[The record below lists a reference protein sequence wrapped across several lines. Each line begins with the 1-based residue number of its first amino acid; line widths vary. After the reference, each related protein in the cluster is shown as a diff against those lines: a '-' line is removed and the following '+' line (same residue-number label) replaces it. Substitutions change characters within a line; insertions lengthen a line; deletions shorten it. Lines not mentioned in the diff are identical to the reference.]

1 MSEIAQVCEILRVA
15 CDAGHPSFQDV
26 TRTIAEKT
34 EALDVG
40 FFQALIEL
48 VGSDCDDSRL
58 VFAALAIIQNYF
70 RMQGTR
76 RVIPPTFC
84 ARIWEVCWKRF
95 GSANVE
101 VRNQATSVV
110 AMMTSQYVVCLTELG
125 IVPRLVAV
133 LEAGK
138 GAGIG
143 MLGAALD
150 LLHQIM
156 GAFVMGEMDEK
167 AFLLA
172 LKLMEEVEDLD
183 IMRLC
188 LLLLVDTR
196 KVGFK
201 RIMDQEGACGAVLE
215 KIFGLYDVDC
225 LKIPVIEFF
234 TAICSEYSDDIFAAV
249 ARRWLLVT
257 VSHCQAFDAA
267 MKRKVA
273 PPENLEL
280 MGDVAKE
287 LLYFW
292 ESQVRVSS
300 EAVCVELARELTGL
314 SLSLMQNVTSSEVPD
329 ATEWEPFTAAESL
342 IRTFAEQVPACVRDT
357 MAQFI
362 VENIASPHSGSRQA
376 ALKCYV
382 IYLWRIKFQ
391 GDEFPPKCVGAVNQL
406 TEDPDPRV
414 RYLAMLC
421 LEPIYSLFGLE
432 PLVGRIDFLLSR
444 VNDDEQIAKQAF
456 DFLARISKNDQFP
469 NPQVFFQKIVA
480 CVSMVPPSSAVT
492 ASIIQCFGFA
502 LVHQSFMPQCA
513 DFLATLLEQI
523 ASRCPRPDEVYS
535 MLCSIFNV
543 LNRYYSC
550 SNGWCKDSPIN
561 RRLNDVTM
569 ALHSKTKVGGDVLL
583 MVIITMTLPEF
594 TPDVSALIDLVQTD
608 IQELRDDLRAM
619 RRLVCAL
626 VFIGDKCTDTDSL
639 TRVLA
644 VLAEIAKNSTEL
656 LVIRDCLDGFDML
669 LTSRPAELGKNLAT
683 YLAIATLCVNQMNHV
698 LDDFGEEEC
707 IEAAQCLLQTIV
719 TFSGIA
725 ATQPPSSQVR
735 KRLFEII
742 RAYFAAVADHP
753 EILLHSVANLKKVFE
768 HVANQLKP
776 EFSAIMSDEKN
787 CYRGLFQRI
796 LSL

>member
-1 MSEIAQVCEILRVA
+1 MAQVCEILRAA

-26 TRTIAEKT
+26 TRTIAQKT

-76 RVIPPTFC
+76 RVIPPTVC

-110 AMMTSQYVVCLTELG
+110 AMMTSQYVVCLTELE
-125 IVPRLVAV
+125 IVPRLVTV
-133 LEAGK
+133 LESGK

-143 MLGAALD
+143 MLAAALD

-156 GAFVMGEMDEK
+156 GAFVMGEMEEK

-172 LKLMEEVEDLD
+172 LKLMGEVDDVEIL
-183 IMRLC
+183 RLC
-188 LLLLVDTR
+188 LLLLGDT

-201 RIMDQEGACGAVLE
+201 RIMDQEGTCGAVLE
-215 KIFGLYDVDC
+215 KIFGLYDVDV

-234 TAICSEYSDDIFAAV
+234 SAICAEYSDDIVAAV

-257 VSHCQAFDAA
+257 VSHCQEFDAA
-267 MKRKVA
+267 MKRKVV
-273 PPENLEL
+273 PPENVEL
-280 MGDVAKE
+280 MGDVAKA
-287 LLYFW
+287 LLFFW

-300 EAVCVELARELTGL
+300 EAVCVELAKELTGL

-362 VENIASPHSGSRQA
+362 VDNIASPHSGSRQA
-376 ALKCYV
+376 ALKCYT

-406 TEDPDPRV
+406 TEDP
-414 RYLAMLC
+414 
-421 LEPIYSLFGLE
+421 
-432 PLVGRIDFLLSR
+432 
-444 VNDDEQIAKQAF
+444 F

-469 NPQVFFQKIVA
+469 NPQVFFQKLVA
-480 CVSMVPPSSAVT
+480 CVSMVPPSSPFMP
-492 ASIIQCFGFA
+492 SIIQCFGFA
-502 LVHQSFMPQCA
+502 LVHQSFMPPCA

-523 ASRCPRPDEVYS
+523 ASKCPHPDEIYS
-535 MLCSIFNV
+535 MLCSIFNI
-543 LNRYYSC
+543 LNMYYSC
-550 SNGWCKDSPIN
+550 GNGWCKDSPIS

-569 ALHSKTKVGGDVLL
+569 ALHSRTKVGADVLL

-608 IQELRDDLRAM
+608 IQELRGDLSAL

-626 VFIGDKCTDTDSL
+626 VFIGNKCTDADSL

-644 VLAEIAKNSTEL
+644 VLTEIAKNSTEL
-656 LVIRDCLDGFDML
+656 LVISDCMAGFDML
-669 LTSRPAELGKNLAT
+669 LTSRPTELGKNLAT

-725 ATQPPSSQVR
+725 GTQPPGSQVR

-742 RAYFAAVADHP
+742 QAYFATVADHP
-753 EILLHSVANLKKVFE
+753 ETLLHSVANLKKVFD
-768 HVANQLKP
+768 HVANQMKP
-776 EFSAIMSDEKN
+776 EFTAIMSGEKN
-787 CYRGLFQRI
+787 CYRELFQRI